1 LFYIQGLSLA
11 SKDPGDGHQSV
22 GVQKG
27 PSIENR
33 ETLSISEEPALPNGK
48 GNFCGQYKFEI
59 LVNFYLA
66 I

>member
-1 LFYIQGLSLA
+1 LFYIQGLSFA
-11 SKDPGDGHQSV
+11 SKDPGDGHQS
-22 GVQKG
+22 G

-33 ETLSISEEPALPNGK
+33 ETLSISEEPASPNGK
-48 GNFCGQYKFEI
+48 GNFCGHYKFEI